1 LNLTFEVREGIIK
14 HSRDYDARQFPELAE
29 YLLDQRPPLEAQLID
44 LADEIAYNTADLD
57 DGFEARLLTL
67 DDIRAGVPLFERF
80 YQEVDTIYPDAVDK
94 LKFNETIKRMLDR
107 LVGDLIRNTQQ
118 RLEGA
123 GVHTLDEVRNHEH
136 RLAALSAEVEK
147 ERCETKSFLYNN
159 LYFSP
164 SLAGEKDDA
173 EVVIGALFTYWM
185 EKPSALPHNYQDKA
199 REEPLPRV
207 ICDYIAG
214 MTDNYIYEQY
224 EKFCA
229 P

>member
-1 LNLTFEVREGIIK
+1 
-14 HSRDYDARQFPELAE
+14 
-29 YLLDQRPPLEAQLID
+29 
-44 LADEIAYNTADLD
+44 
-57 DGFEARLLTL
+57 

-80 YQEVDTIYPDAVDK
+80 CREVDALYPDAVDK

-118 RLEGA
+118 RLEAA
-123 GVHTLDEVRNHEH
+123 GVHTLDGVRNHQQ

-147 ERCETKSFLYNN
+147 ERGEAKSFLYNN

-164 SLAGEKDDA
+164 SLAEEKDDA
-173 EVVIGALFTYWM
+173 ELVIGALFTYWM

-207 ICDYIAG
+207 VCDYIAG

-224 EKFCA
+224 EKFCGS
-229 P
+229 